1 MYNLILSLCFCHATN
16 FSFEKAI
23 QMAKSKV
30 LGYESHIHESICCLP
45 RDHMAKVWMYDT
57 GTGE

>member
-1 MYNLILSLCFCHATN
+1 MYNPIVSFCFCHATN
-16 FSFEKAI
+16 ISFAKGI
-23 QMAKSKV
+23 QMAKSEV
-30 LGYESHIHESICCLP
+30 TGYESHIYESICCPP